1 MKITIPLV
9 QDAHG
14 AVQYPGTLADWSD
27 TDIEGTNISGEYTG
41 SLYQADGV
49 TKLFNWSNYV
59 APNTNNPVMSK
70 LAFLSRMTQ
79 AERIGIRNAIPT
91 DAVIADAESMLGMAD
106 SVDVS
111 AADTTGYVGYLVSKS
126 LLTAARAAT
135 ILTP

>member
-1 MKITIPLV
+1 MKISIPLV
-9 QDAHG
+9 LNG
-14 AVQYPGTLADWSD
+14 TAVVYPGDVTKWFATDVVGLTLV
-27 TDIEGTNISGEYTG
+27 GEYSG
-41 SLYQADGV
+41 ALYQSDGV

-59 APNTNNPVMSK
+59 APDTNNPVMSK

-126 LLTAARAAT
+126 LLTATRAAT